1 MSRKLFIFI
10 SLLFCCTY
18 FFAQSPA
25 EKKSVRTA
33 VIFDESGIDDKSYN
47 ETIWKGIVSYYK
59 DNVKK
64 PKYSGTKYDY
74 RLCSSEKQLASLVS
88 ELNEQNFDLIIIAI
102 NYYAKTI
109 SEMAKKYPQ
118 IKFAVIDSEIYLGE
132 NVMSIAFD
140 SSEGSYLVGF
150 AAAMQAKED
159 GLKNPVFGFIGGV
172 KGPAI
177 TMFEMGYIQGIKAVF
192 PKAIIIDYYTDS
204 WNSPVKANLVATR
217 WYDSGVYAIFAAAG
231 LCGLGVIGEAK
242 EQRLKGKNVWAIGVD
257 RDQYI
262 EGIYSGTKSAVLTS
276 MTKDAGRAAA
286 IAIKA
291 VEDEVFK
298 GCVIELELKDNAL
311 GFTHSNKMLKSSVV
325 FSAENARKA
334 IITGRIEV
342 YKTYKESHEKGIA
355 PLGLRAKD

>member
-1 MSRKLFIFI
+1 MLRKLFILI
-10 SLLFCCTY
+10 SLLFCSACL
-18 FFAQSPA
+18 FAAVPS

-33 VIFDESGIDDKSYN
+33 VIFDASGIDDKAYN
-47 ETIWKGIVSYYK
+47 ETIWKGVVSYYK
-59 DNVKK
+59 DNIKN
-64 PKYSGTKYDY
+64 PKYSGIKYDY
-74 RLCSSEKQLASLVS
+74 RLCSSEKELPAIVS
-88 ELNEQNFDLIIIAI
+88 ELNEEKFDLIIIAI
-102 NYYAKTI
+102 NYYSKTI
-109 SEMAKKYPQ
+109 SELSKKYPQ
-118 IKFAVIDSEIYLGE
+118 IKFAVLDSEFFLGE

-140 SSEGSYLVGF
+140 SSEGSYLVGLV
-150 AAAMQAKED
+150 AALQAKED
-159 GLKNPVFGFIGGV
+159 GIKNPVFGFIGGV

-177 TMFEMGYIQGIKAVF
+177 TMFEMGYIQGIKSVF
-192 PKAIIIDYYTDS
+192 PDSIIIDYYTDS
-204 WNSPVKANLVATR
+204 WNAPIKANLVATR
-217 WYDSGVYAIFAAAG
+217 WYDSGVYAIFCVAG
-231 LCGLGVIGEAK
+231 RCGLGVIGEAK
-242 EQRLKGKNVWAIGVD
+242 EQRIKGKNVWAIGVD
-257 RDQYI
+257 RDQYV

-342 YKTYKESHEKGIA
+342 YKTYKESHAKGIA
-355 PLGLRAKD
+355 PLGLSAKD